1 MMSRI
6 QKTSLKKKGA
16 PRAAMLGLM
25 ATGTVVILTLLLA
38 PWNWIP
44 TEYTDE
50 ITVIA
55 VVDYGCVGE
64 SKSGQSVVVSE
75 CSASVGDVI
84 SAKYYAPASE
94 QNGYYDRIYEKLAM
108 VKP

>member
-1 MMSRI
+1 M
-6 QKTSLKKKGA
+6 KTTSLKEKGT

-25 ATGTVVILTLLLA
+25 VAGTVVILTLLLA

-55 VVDYGCVGE
+55 VTDYGCVGE
-64 SKSGQSVVVSE
+64 SQTGQSVVVSE
-75 CSASVGDVI
+75 CSAEVGQVI

-94 QNGYYDRIYEKLAM
+94 QNGYYDRI
-108 VKP
+108 

>member
-1 MMSRI
+1 M
-6 QKTSLKKKGA
+6 QTTSLKEKGT

-25 ATGTVVILTLLLA
+25 VAGTVVILTLLLA

-55 VVDYGCVGE
+55 VTDYGCFGE
-64 SKSGQSVVVSE
+64 SQTGQSVVVSE
-75 CSASVGDVI
+75 CSAEVGQVI
-84 SAKYYAPASE
+84 SAKYYAPASD

-108 VKP
+108 VEP

>member
-1 MMSRI
+1 M
-6 QKTSLKKKGA
+6 QTTSLKEKGTQ
-16 PRAAMLGLM
+16 RAAMLGLM
-25 ATGTVVILTLLLA
+25 VAGTAVILILLLA

-55 VVDYGCVGE
+55 VTDYGCVGE
-64 SKSGQSVVVSE
+64 SQTGQSVVVSE
-75 CSASVGDVI
+75 CSAGVGDVI

-108 VKP
+108 VEP